1 MGRTKL
7 TSGQKQ
13 SKTKAAKKAFNEWY
27 PTRPDKTEEY
37 RRCKTVPY
45 WFVSNKG
52 NIKSF
57 EDPSNPIDINQYSND
72 KYKQVSASKYGVKTT
87 QYVHRLM
94 AEVGFHVPT
103 FGKAKNR
110 KNLKG
115 FEVHHTEADKRN
127 EADALQILTPKA
139 HGVLNHIPTD
149 NSPEKEIEYLKK
161 ISATVRNEAP
171 DQAVV
176 ITSGKGIS
184 VASDTGIETPIDG
197 LTQRFFTADDPGFN
211 EFIEQVK
218 QAVQAQTPTVSTLN
232 LYTHSKEDSQALKAL
247 ISNTEKR
254 ETLIRLL
261 INAINNYDLK
271 IFEYEITDGL
281 TVTVTIEK

>member
-1 MGRTKL
+1 MGRTKQ
-7 TSGQKQ
+7 TSGQRQ
-13 SKTKAAKKAFNEWY
+13 SKTKAAIRAFNDWY

-52 NIKSF
+52 NVKSF
-57 EDPSNPIDINQYSND
+57 ENPSKPIDIIQHNNG
-72 KYKQVSASKYGVKTT
+72 KYKYVSTHKPRVPST

-110 KNLKG
+110 KTLKG
-115 FEVHHTEADKRN
+115 LEVHHTEADKRN

-139 HGVLNHIPTD
+139 HGLLNHIPTD

-197 LTQRFFTADDPGFN
+197 LTQRFFTVDDPGFQN
-211 EFIEQVK
+211 LIEQVRS
-218 QAVQAQTPTVSTLN
+218 QLRRTPKIEIVEAKDIDELKVLMEN
-232 LYTHSKEDSQALKAL
+232 L
-247 ISNTEKR
+247 EKR
-254 ETLIRLL
+254 EKLKTLIST
-261 INAINNYDLK
+261 AIQQNPELQLFAID
-271 IFEYEITDGL
+271 FEG
-281 TVTVTIEK
+281 IELRISL

>member
-13 SKTKAAKKAFNEWY
+13 SKTKAAKKAFKEWY

-37 RRCKTVPY
+37 RQCKTVPY

-57 EDPSNPIDINQYSND
+57 EDPSNPIDINQYSKG

-139 HGVLNHIPTD
+139 HGLLNLIPTD
-149 NSPEKEIEYLKK
+149 NSPEKEIKYLKK

-197 LTQRFFTADDPGFN
+197 LTQRFFTVDDPGFQN
-211 EFIEQVK
+211 LIEQVRS
-218 QAVQAQTPTVSTLN
+218 QLRRTPKIEIVEKKDIDKLN
-232 LYTHSKEDSQALKAL
+232 ILMKDPEKCEKFKNFISVAIQYYPDSKSFETEFEGIKL
-247 ISNTEKR
+247 I
-254 ETLIRLL
+254 IRL
-261 INAINNYDLK
+261 
-271 IFEYEITDGL
+271 
-281 TVTVTIEK
+281 

>member
-13 SKTKAAKKAFNEWY
+13 SKTKAAKRAFNEWY

-52 NIKSF
+52 NVKSF
-57 EDPSNPIDINQYSND
+57 ENPSNPIDIIQYSNSNG
-72 KYKQVSASKYGVKTT
+72 KYRYVSTHRTGVQTT

-94 AEVGFHVPT
+94 ADVGFHVPT

-110 KNLKG
+110 KSLKG
-115 FEVHHTEADKRN
+115 LEVHHTEADKRN

-139 HGVLNHIPTD
+139 HGLLNHISTD
-149 NSPEKEIEYLKK
+149 NSPEKEIKYLKK

-184 VASDTGIETPIDG
+184 IDSDTGIETSIDG

-218 QAVQAQTPTVSTLN
+218 QAVQAQTPTVTTLN
-232 LYTHSKEDSQALKAL
+232 LYTHSKEDLQALKAL

-281 TVTVTIEK
+281 TVTVKK